1 MKKNKIAAAAMTA
14 TMMIFS
20 LCGCGKGLDDG
31 QKRIEQIANGETT
44 LAVIA
49 PQTVARNDVATQT
62 PQTTQEP
69 QTEQT
74 KSPEEQLLE
83 SYSVEP
89 FEPQEIATPMAI
101 EGDSVD
107 LTKMSSTVCYAQVL
121 DILSY
126 PDNYLGKKITMS
138 GWFGV
143 YESPE
148 TGMIYFS
155 CIIPDAT
162 QCCANGIEFLCKDE
176 RKYPD
181 DYPELGEDIR
191 VVGTFETYE
200 EDGLLYCR
208 LKDAAMEVVAQ
219 D

>member
-49 PQTVARNDVATQT
+49 PQTVARNDVGTQA
-62 PQTTQEP
+62 PQAET
-69 QTEQT
+69 T

-83 SYSVEP
+83 SYTVES
-89 FEPQEIATPMAI
+89 FGPQEIATPMTI

-107 LTKMSSTVCYAQVL
+107 LTKMSATVCYAQVL

-126 PDNYLGKKITMS
+126 PDNYLGKTIKMS

-162 QCCANGIEFLCKDE
+162 QCCANGIEFICKDT
-176 RKYPD
+176 RNYPD
-181 DYPELGEDIR
+181 DYPELGDDIR

-208 LKDAAMEVVAQ
+208 LKDATMEVAAQ

>member
-1 MKKNKIAAAAMTA
+1 MKKNKIAAAVMAA
-14 TMMIFS
+14 TMLAFG
-20 LCGCGKGLDDG
+20 LCGCAKGLEDG
-31 QKRIEQIANGETT
+31 QKRIDQIANGETT
-44 LAVIA
+44 VPVIA
-49 PQTVARNDVATQT
+49 PQTVARNEVATQA
-62 PQTTQEP
+62 PQTIP
-69 QTEQT
+69 DISAEQ
-74 KSPEEQLLE
+74 QLLE
-83 SYSVEP
+83 NYTVES
-89 FEPQEIATPMAI
+89 FGPQEIATPMAI